1 MKTLIFTA
9 LLASSTTL
17 AFANND
23 KLKRS
28 CLKKYP
34 VMLGI
39 YDTELIG
46 IFSRI
51 CDKKNMDVQ
60 NASLIQ
66 ATQRFQYLGFN
77 FQALQLLGSLEA
89 QGVNHEG
96 LNKVKFLIGAQLT
109 DDALRVMQAN
119 QSKNLSEP
127 QTIQAATILNTQL
140 QKVFSTAISPNQVD
154 RVLQEKSQQVIKKR
168 RRVKI
173 QTKQP
178 TIFTKPVKQTQNK
191 QITPFT
197 NL

>member
-1 MKTLIFTA
+1 
-9 LLASSTTL
+9 
-17 AFANND
+17 
-23 KLKRS
+23 
-28 CLKKYP
+28 
-34 VMLGI
+34 MLGI

-66 ATQRFQYLGFN
+66 ATQRFQYLGFY

-89 QGVNHEG
+89 QGVNNEG

-178 TIFTKPVKQTQNK
+178 TIFTKPIKQTQNK